1 MFFYF
6 FCVLCLCAALFG
18 NKYNTVVK
26 CMNIPFFLLNMS
38 VMIFW
43 KISTCSEAQSVL

>member
-1 MFFYF
+1 MYE
-6 FCVLCLCAALFG
+6 
-18 NKYNTVVK
+18 YTV
-26 CMNIPFFLLNMS
+26 FLLNMS